1 MRPAALIS
9 LLLLATLAPVVALS
23 ARISPHVWWASV
35 VAGVGLAAVAMTILR
50 LFTSWVVWPS
60 IIALGVSG
68 IGVLAVESRMEHSEF
83 TFGSLESFSTLFSLI
98 LRGAETLRTDTA
110 PVGGG
115 PGDALKI
122 GSAWCREGGKGA
134 ER

>member
-1 MRPAALIS
+1 
-9 LLLLATLAPVVALS
+9 
-23 ARISPHVWWASV
+23 
-35 VAGVGLAAVAMTILR
+35 
-50 LFTSWVVWPS
+50 VWPS

-110 PVGGG
+110 PVGSG
-115 PGDALKI
+115 PGVALI
-122 GSAWCREGGKGA
+122 VAGAVTALFVAAESLAVGADSPALAGAPLLLMWAPELVLGS
-134 ER
+134 